1 MSRADSIAE
10 KKLVLSGLANV
21 GDAEA
26 LIMVEPF
33 LQTEE
38 IRAEATIAAIR
49 IAGSIAQTY
58 PGKAETAMTKLLAGL
73 QDENLRRQAE
83 EILGQVKE
91 SKADIHK
98 P

>member
-1 MSRADSIAE
+1 MDRADSTAE

-26 LIMVEPF
+26 LIIVEPF

-38 IRAEATIAAIR
+38 IRAEAAIAAIK
-49 IAGSIAQTY
+49 IAGSIVQTDS
-58 PGKAETAMTKLLAGL
+58 GKAEIAMNKLLAVL

-83 EILGQVKE
+83 EVLRQIKE